1 MDAQSFDRTA
11 LAMIVGALALWAAV
25 AWFLP
30 VLLPFAIGLAV
41 ASAAQPIARSLQSAV
56 HLPRWAA
63 SALCVGLVFSL
74 LALIVYLLGRTVV
87 SQLGAL
93 AGELPAIA
101 RAAGE
106 TLRQWLDS
114 LCARAPTGMEDA
126 VRTWADT
133 LLLRSERIGERLS
146 DAALR
151 ILGGAVTALPDVLL
165 FTVTAV
171 LSGFMLCARLP
182 ELRQYVRKRLPPG
195 RQLQLE
201 KLRDRL
207 RQVLSGWFR
216 AQATLLSVS
225 FCIVTAGLLL
235 LRVPYALG
243 LGALIAFVD
252 ALPVLGA
259 GTVLLPWAAILL
271 LRGQTHRALG
281 LVLVYAAAALTR
293 TALEPRLLGRHL
305 GLHPLAA
312 LVALYAGFR
321 LCGVGGMLLF
331 PIGAILLRQLIEL
344 WTTARQ
350 A

>member
-1 MDAQSFDRTA
+1 MDAQSFDRAA
-11 LAMIVGALALWAAV
+11 LAVIVGALALWLAV

-41 ASAAQPIARSLQSAV
+41 ASVAQPLVRRLQSAV

-63 SALCVGLVFSL
+63 SVLCVTLVFGL
-74 LALIVYLLGRTVV
+74 LALLVYFLGRTVV
-87 SQLGAL
+87 SQLGSL

-101 RAAGE
+101 RTAGQ

-114 LCARAPTGMEDA
+114 LCARAPAGMEDA

-146 DAALR
+146 DAA
-151 ILGGAVTALPDVLL
+151 ISTLGGAVTALPEVLL

-182 ELRQYVRKRLPPG
+182 ELRQALRGKLPLH
-195 RQLQLE
+195 RQAQLE
-201 KLRDRL
+201 KLRDQL
-207 RQVLSGWFR
+207 RKMLSGWCR
-216 AQATLLSVS
+216 AQAALLSVS
-225 FCIVTAGLLL
+225 FGIVTAGLLL

-259 GTVLLPWAAILL
+259 GTVLLPWAAIVL
-271 LRGQTHRALG
+271 LRGQTRRALG
-281 LVLVYAAAALTR
+281 LVLLYAAAALTR
-293 TALEPRLLGRHL
+293 ATLEPRLLGRHL

-331 PIGAILLRQLIEL
+331 PIGAILLRQLMEL
-344 WTTARQ
+344 WTNARR

>member
-1 MDAQSFDRTA
+1 MDAQSFDRAA
-11 LAMIVGALALWAAV
+11 LAVIVGALAIWVAV

-30 VLLPFAIGLAV
+30 VLLPFVIGLAA
-41 ASAAQPIARSLQSAV
+41 ASVAQPLARRLQSAV

-63 SALCVGLVFSL
+63 SALCVGLVFGL
-74 LALIVYLLGRTVV
+74 LALGVYSLGRTVV

-101 RAAGE
+101 RSAGR

-114 LCARAPTGMEDA
+114 LCSRAPAGMEDA
-126 VRTWADT
+126 VRTWADA

-146 DAALR
+146 DAA
-151 ILGGAVTALPDVLL
+151 IATLGGAVTALPEVLL

-182 ELRQYVRKRLPPG
+182 ELRQALRKKLPPH
-195 RQLQLE
+195 RQAQLE
-201 KLRDRL
+201 TLRDQL
-207 RQVLSGWFR
+207 KLVLSGWCR
-216 AQATLLSVS
+216 AQAALLSVS
-225 FCIVTAGLLL
+225 FAVVTAGLLL

-259 GTVLLPWAAILL
+259 GTILLPWAAVAMLQGMT
-271 LRGQTHRALG
+271 RRALG
-281 LVLVYAAAALTR
+281 LALLYAAAALTR
-293 TALEPRLLGRHL
+293 AALEPRLLGRHL

-331 PIGAILLRQLIEL
+331 PIGAILLRQFIEL
-344 WTTARQ
+344 WTNARR

>member
-1 MDAQSFDRTA
+1 MDAQSFDRAA
-11 LAMIVGALALWAAV
+11 LAVIAGALAIWMAV

-41 ASAAQPIARSLQSAV
+41 ASAAQPLVRRLQELR
-56 HLPRWAA
+56 LPRWAA
-63 SALCVGLVFSL
+63 SALCVGLVFGL
-74 LALIVYLLGRTVV
+74 LALGVYLLGRTVV

-101 RAAGE
+101 RSAGQ

-114 LCARAPTGMEDA
+114 MCARAPVGMEDT
-126 VRTWADT
+126 VRTWADS

-146 DAALR
+146 DAA
-151 ILGGAVTALPDVLL
+151 IATLGGAVTALPEVLL

-182 ELRQYVRKRLPPG
+182 ELRQALRKKLPRHRLA
-195 RQLQLE
+195 QLE
-201 KLRDRL
+201 KLRGRL

-216 AQATLLSVS
+216 AQAALLSVS
-225 FCIVTAGLLL
+225 FCIVTSGLLL
-235 LRVPYALG
+235 LRAPYALG

-259 GTVLLPWAAILL
+259 GTILLPWAAVAMLQGMT
-271 LRGQTHRALG
+271 RRALG
-281 LVLVYAAAALTR
+281 LVLLYAATALTR
-293 TALEPRLLGRHL
+293 AALEPRLLGRHL
-305 GLHPLAA
+305 GLHPLVA

-331 PIGAILLRQLIEL
+331 PIGAILLRQLVEL
-344 WTTARQ
+344 WTNARRT
-350 A
+350 

>member
-11 LAMIVGALALWAAV
+11 LAVVVGALTIWIAV

-41 ASAAQPIARSLQSAV
+41 AALAHPLARKLQSAV

-63 SALCVGLVFSL
+63 SALCVTLVFGV
-74 LALIVYLLGRTVV
+74 LALTVYLLGRTVV

-93 AGELPAIA
+93 AGELPGIA
-101 RAAGE
+101 RSAGQ

-114 LCARAPTGMEDA
+114 LCTRAPAGMEDA

-146 DAALR
+146 DAA
-151 ILGGAVTALPDVLL
+151 IATLGGMVTALPEALL

-171 LSGFMLCARLP
+171 LSGFMLCARMP
-182 ELRQYVRKRLPPG
+182 ELRQYVRRKLPLR
-195 RQLQLE
+195 RQAQLE
-201 KLRDRL
+201 KLRRQL
-207 RQVLSGWFR
+207 RQVLSGWLR
-216 AQATLLSVS
+216 AQGTLLTVS
-225 FCIVTAGLLL
+225 FAVVTSGLLL

-243 LGALIAFVD
+243 LGALIACVD

-259 GTVLLPWAAILL
+259 GTVLLPWAAIVL
-271 LRGQTHRALG
+271 LRGQTRRALS
-281 LVLVYAAAALTR
+281 LVLIYAVAALTR
-293 TALEPRLLGRHL
+293 ASLEPRLLGRHL
-305 GLHPLAA
+305 GLHPLVA

-331 PIGAILLRQLIEL
+331 PIGAILLRQLIAL
-344 WTTARQ
+344 WTNARQ
-350 A
+350 T

>member
-1 MDAQSFDRTA
+1 MDAQSFDRA
-11 LAMIVGALALWAAV
+11 VLAVIAGALAIWAAV

-41 ASAAQPIARSLQSAV
+41 ASAAQPLVRRLQELR
-56 HLPRWAA
+56 LPRWAA
-63 SALCVGLVFSL
+63 SALCVGLLFGL
-74 LALIVYLLGRTVV
+74 LVLLVYLLGRTVV
-87 SQLGAL
+87 SQLGGL

-101 RAAGE
+101 RSAGQ

-114 LCARAPTGMEDA
+114 LCARAPAGMEDA
-126 VRTWADT
+126 VRSWTDA
-133 LLLRSERIGERLS
+133 LLLRSERVGERLS
-146 DAALR
+146 DAA
-151 ILGGAVTALPDVLL
+151 IATLGGAVTALPEELL

-182 ELRQYVRKRLPPG
+182 ELRQYARKKLPLH
-195 RQLQLE
+195 RQAQLE
-201 KLRDRL
+201 ALRQQL
-207 RQVLSGWFR
+207 RQVLGGWCR
-216 AQATLLSVS
+216 AQAALLSVS

-259 GTVLLPWAAILL
+259 GTVLLPWAAVVL
-271 LRGQTHRALG
+271 LRGRTRRALG
-281 LVLVYAAAALTR
+281 LVLLYAAAALTR
-293 TALEPRLLGRHL
+293 TTLEPRLLGRHL
-305 GLHPLAA
+305 GLHPLIA

-331 PIGAILLRQLIEL
+331 PIGAILLRQLVEL
-344 WTTARQ
+344 WTNVRRT
-350 A
+350 